1 MATKKFLNDAGL
13 ARVAD
18 KVNEKLKVVSTMPL
32 TPFDGQVVL
41 YVGATTASYTQGG
54 IYLYNANDTE
64 WILLSSVPVDLTPY
78 KKIFTGTQAEWNQL
92 TLAEKK
98 EYDEADLTDDLAGGE
113 LIVTD
118 AVTDG
123 DLNPVTSNA
132 VFDYTTPTDYAMGN
146 DSGTSVTIDLS
157 DKISDAT
164 ASILKGYA
172 VGGANTINPIILGV
186 SLRSGTWSVVP
197 WLLSTGF
204 TASIDSSGVLTIT
217 APSTIYWN
225 SSRYCLVS
233 QGTFVRRY

>member
-113 LIVTD
+113 LVVTD

-132 VFDYTTPTDYAMGN
+132 VANHIVVDTWTNTEAYTVPANGY
-146 DSGTSVTIDLS
+146 
-157 DKISDAT
+157 DA
-164 ASILKGYA
+164 KQ
-172 VGGANTINPIILGV
+172 
-186 SLRSGTWSVVP
+186 
-197 WLLSTGF
+197 TG
-204 TASIDSSGVLTIT
+204 IDSTKSGYILIGVTATTGLDAIVTGYRMFDNRIRITFINGHSQAQTI
-217 APSTIYWN
+217 AAN
-225 SSRYCLVS
+225 SCTVKAIWMKN
-233 QGTFVRRY
+233 